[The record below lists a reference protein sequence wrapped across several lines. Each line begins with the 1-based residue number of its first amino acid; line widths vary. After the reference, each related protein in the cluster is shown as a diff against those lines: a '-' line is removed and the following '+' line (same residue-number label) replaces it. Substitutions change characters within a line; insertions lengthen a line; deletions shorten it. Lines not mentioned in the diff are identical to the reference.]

1 MADSVQQT
9 LDGRQQVQSN
19 DDRMMTRVE
28 AAAYLGLRPAT
39 LEAWA
44 SRGSVN
50 LPFSK
55 LGRLVRYRK
64 RDLDS
69 FIEAN
74 RATVTG
80 KRN

>member
-1 MADSVQQT
+1 MQI
-9 LDGRQQVQSN
+9 N
-19 DDRMMTRVE
+19 DDRMMTRSE

-64 RDLDS
+64 RDLDR
-69 FIEAN
+69 FIDSN
-74 RATVTG
+74 RATATS
-80 KRN
+80 KRS

>member
-1 MADSVQQT
+1 MHD
-9 LDGRQQVQSN
+9 N
-19 DDRMMTRVE
+19 DDRMMTRRE

-64 RDLDS
+64 RDLDG

-74 RATVTG
+74 RSTVTG
-80 KRN
+80 QRS

>member
-1 MADSVQQT
+1 
-9 LDGRQQVQSN
+9 
-19 DDRMMTRVE
+19 MMTRSE

-64 RDLDS
+64 RDLDR
-69 FIEAN
+69 FIDSN
-74 RATVTG
+74 RATATS
-80 KRN
+80 KRS

>member
-1 MADSVQQT
+1 MQIS
-9 LDGRQQVQSN
+9 
-19 DDRMMTRVE
+19 DDRMMTRRE

-64 RDLDS
+64 RDLDR

-74 RATVTG
+74 RATATS
-80 KRN
+80 KRS